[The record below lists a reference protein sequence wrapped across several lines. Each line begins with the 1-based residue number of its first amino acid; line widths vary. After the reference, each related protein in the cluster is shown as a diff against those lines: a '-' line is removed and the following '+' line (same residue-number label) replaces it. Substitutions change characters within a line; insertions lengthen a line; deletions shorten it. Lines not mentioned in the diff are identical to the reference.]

1 MRLHRLRV
9 RESDESH
16 TFKRF
21 VTGNVDGGECVLFE
35 HSPHGDCIG
44 FFATRDPR
52 QSSIEECEENDR
64 RDNRSTDA
72 ARNAY
77 GFDEWV
83 HERIPLDYGAGK

>member
-1 MRLHRLRV
+1 MHFPILEPV
-9 RESDESH
+9 RPSTLFSH
-16 TFKRF
+16 
-21 VTGNVDGGECVLFE
+21 GN
-35 HSPHGDCIG
+35 
-44 FFATRDPR
+44 PR
-52 QSSIEECEENDR
+52 RASSIEECEENDR